1 MCFIG
6 HNCYNLKYGIKLNP
20 IKNTDIYIFLT
31 LNSGFKV
38 FKNKKK
44 NYIKNILE
52 NNNKYLP
59 LTNDR

>member
-6 HNCYNLKYGIKLNP
+6 HNFYNLKSGIKLNP

-44 NYIKNILE
+44 LPKKYIRKQ
-52 NNNKYLP
+52 
-59 LTNDR
+59 

>member
-6 HNCYNLKYGIKLNP
+6 HNFYNLKSGIKLNP

-38 FKNKKK
+38 FRNKKK
-44 NYIKNILE
+44 LHKKYIRKQ
-52 NNNKYLP
+52 
-59 LTNDR
+59 